1 MPPTRVTKKPRNDR
15 TTKGNVGSLTFP
27 VKFLDQD
34 YQELH
39 QNCQVNKK
47 KYVDEKFP
55 PESSSI
61 DPWRKLELNQDK
73 IKWLRPSQIVTDPQL
88 IVKGVSRFDYA
99 QGSYLG
105 NCWFLASVG
114 ALTFQK
120 DILKQVMPAGQ
131 SFTKNYSGIFHFRF
145 WQFGK
150 WIDVVIDDKLPT
162 IDGKLIFVHS
172 KTSNEFWPALLEK
185 AYAKVC
191 GSYAD
196 THAGLVSEALMDFT
210 GGVHLHF
217 DLKMAGSNLWELMD
231 RAAKAKALMGCGTPQ
246 GKTSANT
253 VLPNGI
259 VEGHAYTVTGVFK
272 VRGKGQPVKLVR
284 VLNPWGLGEWTGA
297 WSDRSSLWNQVSEKE
312 RTECRSLANDG
323 EFWMSM
329 EDFTKSFEDMDI
341 CCLQPDF
348 LGGTSKCHWTSTCY
362 NGSWEAGTTAGGC
375 MNHQDTF
382 WTNPQF
388 RVRMEELDE
397 DCAGGQCPENI
408 LVCLMQIHEKKNRSL
423 VSNHSI
429 GFCVFPVSM
438 KVKDEVGKFPAKFFS
453 RRGPVADS
461 ESFINAREVMSFFK
475 LEPGEYVIIPSTFN
489 PNESATFMLSV
500 FSKSESH
507 KRNKKLVMT
516 YV

>member
-1 MPPTRVTKKPRNDR
+1 MPPPRVTKKPRNEH
-15 TTKGNVGSLTFP
+15 TTKGDMGSLTSP

-34 YQELH
+34 YQELF
-39 QNCQVNKK
+39 QNCQVDKK

-55 PESSSI
+55 PDSSSI
-61 DPWRKLELNQDK
+61 DPWKKLKLNQNR
-73 IKWLRPSQIVTDPQL
+73 IKWLRPSQIVSDPEL

-120 DILKQVMPAGQ
+120 DILSQVMPAGQ
-131 SFTKNYSGIFHFRF
+131 SFNKNYTGIFHFRF
-145 WQFGK
+145 WWFGK

-162 IDGKLIFVHS
+162 TDGELIFVNS

-196 THAGLVSEALMDFT
+196 MHAGLVSEALMDFT

-217 DLKMAGSNLWELMD
+217 ELKTAGTNLWELMD
-231 RAAKAKALMGCGTPQ
+231 RAEKAKALMGCGTPQ

-272 VRGKGQPVKLVR
+272 VTCQGQAVKLVR
-284 VLNPWGLGEWTGA
+284 VLNPWGNGEWTGA
-297 WSDRSSLWNQVSEKE
+297 WSDRSSLWKQVSEKE
-312 RTECRSLANDG
+312 QSKCRSLANDG

-329 EDFTKSFEDMDI
+329 EDFTKNFEDIDI

-348 LGGTSKCHWTSTCY
+348 LGGTSKCNWTSTCY

-375 MNHQDTF
+375 LKHRDTF

-388 RVRMEELDE
+388 RVKIEELDE

-408 LVCLMQIHEKKNRSL
+408 LVCLVQIHEKRNRSL
-423 VSNHSI
+423 VSNFSI
-429 GFCVFPVSM
+429 GFCVFPIPPEL
-438 KVKDEVGKFPAKFFS
+438 KDEVGKFSAKFFS
-453 RRGPVADS
+453 RKRPVADS
-461 ESFINAREVMSFFK
+461 GSFINSREVMSFFK
-475 LEPGEYVIIPSTFN
+475 LDPGEYIIIPSTYS
-489 PNESATFMLSV
+489 PTESATFMLSI
-500 FSKSESH
+500 FLKSESH
-507 KRNKKLVMT
+507 KRNRKPVMT